1 MAAQMATLGNKITK
15 EEIRGDMVTGKNDAL
30 EKTQTTLAGAL
41 VSLVDGINEFKY
53 NVKKE
58 TSALKEGINEVKYDA
73 RKDASEL
80 KDMMRQL
87 MNNNSNNRT
96 RHTPVTSTE
105 KRKHDAKTPSTNPE
119 EREMPSPDHRKQRQH
134 SQLKI
139 MDPPTTTVPL
149 AVDF

>member
-1 MAAQMATLGNKITK
+1 MAAQMTTLGNKLTK
-15 EEIRGDMVTGKNDAL
+15 EEIRGDMVTGKIDAL

-53 NVKKE
+53 EVKKE

-73 RKDASEL
+73 RKEASEL

-87 MNNNSNNRT
+87 MNNNGSSNSS

-105 KRKHDAKTPSTNPE
+105 KRKHNAKTPSTNPE
-119 EREMPSPDHRKQRQH
+119 EMPSPDHRKQR
-134 SQLKI
+134 
-139 MDPPTTTVPL
+139 
-149 AVDF
+149 